1 MADENPTGGGSLVPL
16 DLPPQHL
23 PILRDR
29 LTMWL
34 DGLQEDLETPD
45 RMQRPD
51 RARREVGAFERLQAA
66 LVTGKMCLP
75 DEAARAAIEVSA
87 AGHDEES
94 NYAEVVAIH
103 DALHA
108 LLDVLGGARA

>member
-1 MADENPTGGGSLVPL
+1 MANENPTGGGSLVPL
-16 DLPPQHL
+16 DLAPQHL
-23 PILRDR
+23 PILRDH
-29 LTMWL
+29 LNGWL
-34 DGLQEDLETPD
+34 DGAQEDLKTPD
-45 RMQRPD
+45 RLRRPEKT
-51 RARREVGAFERLQAA
+51 RQEARSFERLLTA
-66 LVTGKMCLP
+66 LVTGKICLP
-75 DEAARAAIEVSA
+75 DEGARAAIEVSA

>member
-1 MADENPTGGGSLVPL
+1 MANENPTCGGSLTPL
-16 DLPPQHL
+16 DLDPQHL
-23 PILRDR
+23 PILRDH

-34 DGLQEDLETPD
+34 DGLREDLETPD

-51 RARREVGAFERLQAA
+51 RARQEVGAFERLQTA
-66 LVTGKMCLP
+66 LVTGKICLP
-75 DEAARAAIEVSA
+75 DEAARAAIEGSV

-103 DALHA
+103 DALNA
-108 LLDVLGGARA
+108 LLEALGGART

>member
-34 DGLQEDLETPD
+34 DGLREDLETPD

-51 RARREVGAFERLQAA
+51 RARREVGAFEQLQTA
-66 LVTGKMCLP
+66 LVTGKICLP
-75 DEAARAAIEVSA
+75 DETARAAIEVSA
-87 AGHDEES
+87 AGTTR
-94 NYAEVVAIH
+94 
-103 DALHA
+103 
-108 LLDVLGGARA
+108 RATTRK